1 MEELKKAADKISI
14 LEHFRERNREARS
27 GERLIVLIQYKRN
40 IEQHR
45 RDSEFPPQNSN
56 GNR

>member
-45 RDSEFPPQNSN
+45 RD
-56 GNR
+56 